1 MSKKIATLLALSPLL
16 LLTTPAVH
24 ATDLSIVCDVKQT
37 TGGKAQS
44 AFKRRFDIDFEP
56 RYFRSAVD
64 TGKGFRGKEEG
75 FPEDIN
81 AMRIV
86 FVDDGN
92 ISQYYDRDTHEY
104 VYQDLNAN
112 VEAKGKCREQPK
124 GDQ

>member
-1 MSKKIATLLALSPLL
+1 MLKKLVAMLAFSPVLLIA
-16 LLTTPAVH
+16 PAAN

-37 TGGKAQS
+37 TDGKEQS

-92 ISQYYDRDTHEY
+92 ISQYYDRETHEY
-104 VYQDLNAN
+104 VYQDVNAN
-112 VEAKGKCREQPK
+112 VEAKGKCREQAT
-124 GDQ
+124 GDK